1 MTMQSTHDVTRASG
15 RAAAS
20 APAVQFGTRSGIRK
34 ELRDTWLILMREI
47 LRTIREPVWVFA
59 GLTQPIFYLLFFGP
73 LVKNIPGYSDNPE
86 LSSMDVFA
94 PGLLI
99 QVGLFGAAFV
109 GFGIISEIRFG
120 IIERFRVTPVSRAA
134 LLIGRAIRDVLV
146 LEIQGLLIIVLAW
159 AFFDLHV
166 TLGGV
171 LATMLLMAF
180 LGLALASISYS
191 LGIHLKSEDAL
202 APVLIVF
209 ILPIILLAG
218 ILLPLTY
225 APGWMK
231 TVAKLNPL
239 SYIVEASR
247 ELFAGNIWDAT
258 VAKGFIAVGIVALVG
273 VWWGIRS
280 IRTAAA

>member
-1 MTMQSTHDVTRASG
+1 MESTRDLSSSTRPRAEQGDRDVATRRGIGKFAHDC
-15 RAAAS
+15 
-20 APAVQFGTRSGIRK
+20 
-34 ELRDTWLILMREI
+34 WLIFCREV
-47 LRTIREPVWVFA
+47 LRTVREPVWVFA

-73 LVKNIPGYSDNPE
+73 LVKNIPGYSTTPGV
-86 LSSMDVFA
+86 SSMDVFA

-134 LLIGRAIRDVLV
+134 LLLGRTFRDVLV
-146 LEIQGLLIIVLAW
+146 LEIQGLLIIVMARL
-159 AFFDLHV
+159 FFDLNV

-171 LATMLLMAF
+171 LATMVLMAF
-180 LGLALASISYS
+180 LGLALSSISYS
-191 LGIHLKSEDAL
+191 LGIRLKSEDAL
-202 APVLIVF
+202 APVLNVF

-225 APGWMK
+225 APGWM
-231 TVAKLNPL
+231 TTLAKLNPL
-239 SYIVEASR
+239 SYIVTAAR
-247 ELFAGNIWDAT
+247 ELFAGNIWDVD
-258 VAKGFIAVGIVALVG
+258 VAKGFVAVGITALVG
-273 VWWGIRS
+273 VGWGIWS

>member
-1 MTMQSTHDVTRASG
+1 MESTRELTAQ
-15 RAAAS
+15 A
-20 APAVQFGTRSGIRK
+20 RSVNAQVKTERGGPGK
-34 ELRDTWLILMREI
+34 FFYDCWLIFCREV
-47 LRTIREPVWVFA
+47 LRTVREPVWVFA

-73 LVKNIPGYSDNPE
+73 LVKSIPGYSTTPGV
-86 LSSMDVFA
+86 SSMDVFA

-109 GFGIISEIRFG
+109 GFGIINEIRLG

-134 LLIGRAIRDVLV
+134 LLLGRSFRDVLV
-146 LEIQGLLIIVLAW
+146 LEIQSLLIIVLASL
-159 AFFDLHV
+159 FFDLNV
-166 TLGGV
+166 TRSGV
-171 LATMLLMAF
+171 AATLVIIAF
-180 LGLALASISYS
+180 LGLALSSISYA

-202 APVLIVF
+202 APVLNVF

-239 SYIVEASR
+239 SYIVTASR
-247 ELFAGNIWDAT
+247 ELFAGNVWDAD
-258 VAKGFIAVGIVALVG
+258 VAKGFLAVGTVALLG
-273 VWWGIRS
+273 LWWGIRS

>member
-1 MTMQSTHDVTRASG
+1 MQTAPDTVRSTGT
-15 RAAAS
+15 AAS
-20 APAVQFGTRSGIRK
+20 MPAAVPAARSGIRK
-34 ELRDTWLILMREI
+34 ELRDTWLILLREI

-73 LVKNIPGYSDNPE
+73 LVKNIPGYSDNPD

-159 AFFDLHV
+159 AFFDLNV

-202 APVLIVF
+202 APVLNVF

-239 SYIVEASR
+239 SYIVQASR

-258 VAKGFIAVGIVALVG
+258 VAKGFIAVGIVAVAG